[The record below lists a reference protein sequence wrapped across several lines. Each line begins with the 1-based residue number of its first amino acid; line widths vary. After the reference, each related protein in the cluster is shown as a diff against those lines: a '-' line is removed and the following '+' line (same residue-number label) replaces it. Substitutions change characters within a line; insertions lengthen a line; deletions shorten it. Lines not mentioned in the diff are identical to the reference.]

1 MKYIGDLY
9 VKLGGKYLKISHT
22 DIFED
27 LKRLQKE
34 IDEAEEKRT
43 TIICRT
49 WGFGEQGNDDE
60 EHQILMDIIESNQLK
75 IKQIIESL

>member
-1 MKYIGDLY
+1 MKANTTTDLF
-9 VKLGGKYLKISHT
+9 KSIK
-22 DIFED
+22 E

-34 IDEAEEKRT
+34 IDEADEERT
-43 TIICRT
+43 TIICRN
-49 WGFGEQGNDDE
+49 WGFGKQGNDDE